1 MGALDQIANLLRD
14 ARQDLTADLARMDRI
29 DEMRAERDELTYTA
43 DDHDLMAATGDGD
56 ATIHRLI
63 AKQLRE
69 KAATVQRNIDLIMRA
84 GRITQEM
91 LAERDAAQRAIQ
103 WRAPI
108 QHWSRT
114 AGAWSACGDRSP
126 FRIDETGYCIDAPE
140 HIPAGSCM
148 WGDDDCETLI
158 ERGAA

>member
-1 MGALDQIANLLRD
+1 MGALDQIATILRD

-56 ATIHRLI
+56 STIHRLI
-63 AKQLRE
+63 AKQLRA
-69 KAATVQRNIDLIMRA
+69 KAATIQRNIDLVMRA

-91 LAERDAAQRAIQ
+91 LEERDAIQRAITWQ
-103 WRAPI
+103 TPL
-108 QHWSRT
+108 QFF
-114 AGAWSACGDRSP
+114 GRSYGS
-126 FRIDETGYCIDAPE
+126 EGYSIDAPE
-140 HIPAGSCM
+140 WVPAGSCHY
-148 WGDDDCETLI
+148 GDDDCETLI

>member
-1 MGALDQIANLLRD
+1 
-14 ARQDLTADLARMDRI
+14 
-29 DEMRAERDELTYTA
+29 LTYTA

-91 LAERDAAQRAIQ
+91 LAERDAIQRAIT
-103 WRAPI
+103 WRASI

-114 AGAWSACGDRSP
+114 AGSWNACGYPSQIT
-126 FRIDETGYCIDAPE
+126 IDETGYCIDAPDCL
-140 HIPAGSCM
+140 PAGSCM

-158 ERGAA
+158 ERGF

>member
-1 MGALDQIANLLRD
+1 MGALNQIANILRD
-14 ARQDLTADLARMDRI
+14 ARQDLATDLARMDRI

-56 ATIHRLI
+56 ALVHRLI

-91 LAERDAAQRAIQ
+91 LAERDAIQRAI
-103 WRAPI
+103 WTRAPI
-108 QHWSRT
+108 QFF
-114 AGAWSACGDRSP
+114 GRSV
-126 FRIDETGYCIDAPE
+126 RSEGYSIDAPDCL
-140 HIPAGSCM
+140 PAGSCM